1 MINLSQGLKEYIH
14 NSDRAMVVLSKNLEQ
29 IQVNNSFRRVFPNFS
44 LEDLPD
50 SKKQFLKSST
60 SLVKDIWVISGEACL
75 VMSECYQD
83 SLILSFNKLE
93 NFNFIDGLINDHVG
107 YSLTNEDGV
116 VLKVNDYFCNSSQ
129 YDRSELMGKTLEMLD
144 SKMHDAKFY
153 QEMSASLST
162 NKTWRGIICNLNKS
176 GNLYWI
182 DSTVLAEEINGQKFY
197 HSIFKD
203 VTKYQEEEFKVK
215 EQNQILK
222 LTLEGSGIGYWEYNP
237 QDSSRVFRNQA
248 WYDQLGVLVMG
259 NSQEDFVDRIHPED
273 KNLFLEKMQEQLTGE
288 ADKELELLVRVQ
300 HENGSYRQILTKG
313 KVFQWDENHKPQ
325 KFAGVNIDVTEMME
339 LKNKLVEQQVIASEK
354 AKLATLGEMAGGIA
368 HEINTPL
375 TVILAKA
382 KSILSVTNWEDP
394 KEQEKVKKA
403 AEKIGQTLNRIGG
416 IVRNLRNF
424 ARDGSQDP
432 MVEFN
437 LTQMLQDSLDMC
449 QEKLKNHDI
458 EVTLQCPDNLKIQG
472 QEITL
477 SQIIVNLINN
487 SKDAI
492 ETQSEKKWI
501 KLKTTDLP
509 DSVEISVIDSGLGIP
524 KHIQEKLMQPFFTTK
539 AVGKGTGLGLSISRG
554 IVESHQGKFFID
566 NDCPNTCF
574 KIVLPKSQEKKRKVF
589 DSQDAVDTHMN
600 FKQKLKSIDLGA
612 GSLEKVLSED
622 TSLES
627 FENWIVE
634 IRPLVGS
641 ETDYFIMLNKS
652 RLFNNEIQKL
662 LAKTA
667 QEQATE
673 ITNEQSKYNTRSQ
686 ELIDSIVKLEIII
699 KKVKNAS

>member
-1 MINLSQGLKEYIH
+1 MIKLAQDLLEYIN
-14 NSDRAMVVLSKNLEQ
+14 NSDREIMILSKNLEQ
-29 IQVNNSFRRVFPNFS
+29 IQVNTSFTRSFPKFS
-44 LEDLPD
+44 LSEI
-50 SKKQFLKSST
+50 SEAKKEILKKSE
-60 SLVKDIWVISGEACL
+60 SLFKDIWVIGEEAC
-75 VMSECYQD
+75 VVTAENYNNY
-83 SLILSFNKLE
+83 LILSFNKLH
-93 NFNFIDGLINDHVG
+93 NFNFEGLINDHVG

-116 VLKVNDYFCNSSQ
+116 VLKVNDYFCKSSQ
-129 YDRSELMGKTLEMLD
+129 YDRSELMGRTLEKLD
-144 SKMHDAKFY
+144 SKMHDSRFY
-153 QEMSASLST
+153 QEMSSRLSS
-162 NKTWRGIICNLNKS
+162 KKIWRGIICNLNKS
-176 GNLYWI
+176 GNLYWT
-182 DSTVLAEEINGQKFY
+182 DSTVLAEEIDGKMFY

-237 QDSSRVFRNQA
+237 ADPSRVFRNQA

-259 NSQEDFVDRIHPED
+259 NSQQDFVDRIHPED
-273 KNLFLEKMQEQLTGE
+273 KNLYLEKVQEQLSSN
-288 ADKELELLVRVQ
+288 ADKELELLIRVQ

-313 KVFQWDENHKPQ
+313 KVFQWDENHNPQ

-382 KSILSVTNWEDP
+382 KFILSVSNWEDP
-394 KEQEKVKKA
+394 SEQDKVKKA

-432 MVEFN
+432 MVDFN

-449 QEKLKNHDI
+449 QEKLKHHNI
-458 EVTLQCPDNLKIQG
+458 EVSLECPENLKIQG

-477 SQIIVNLINN
+477 SQIIVNLLNN
-487 SKDAI
+487 AKDAI
-492 ETQSEKKWI
+492 ETQEDQKWI
-501 KLKTTDLP
+501 KVKVEELSS
-509 DSVEISVIDSGLGIP
+509 SVQISVIDSGLGIP

-574 KIVLPKSQEKKRKVF
+574 KIVLPKSQEKQRKVF
-589 DSQDAVDTHMN
+589 DSQDAVDNHVN
-600 FKQKLKSIDLGA
+600 FRQKLKSMNLSA

-622 TSLES
+622 NCLES
-627 FENWIVE
+627 FENWVVE
-634 IRPLVGS
+634 IRPLVGN

-662 LAKTA
+662 LTKTP
-667 QEQATE
+667 QEQVME
-673 ITNEQSKYNTRSQ
+673 ITNDQSKYNTRSQ
-686 ELIDSIVKLEIII
+686 ELIDSINKLELTI
-699 KKVKNAS
+699 KKVKNVA